1 MTPEATFLP
10 DCFGR
15 GDFRALGRL
24 LGAISL
30 VLSCAAVRANDAP
43 VVSIHVGGNGSFIR
57 QTTPTEYLVVVS
69 DTEDG
74 DTLAGTID
82 PANVAV
88 EFQYL
93 ESGAD
98 TFVPP
103 PAAAGLVL
111 GATRGRELVESDDC
125 LLCHV
130 ERANGPTAVPT
141 YAAIAEKFQGNLAVA
156 PALAVN
162 IQNGSQ
168 GIWGTM
174 LMPAHA
180 MPPARATA
188 MASYILSFAG
198 EGNSRDFLPM
208 MGDLSADLD
217 PYLVYGPFGR
227 TMPGRYVLTA
237 TYTDRG
243 AAGEAAVTGY
253 ARHVFRYPNVPAAEL
268 DAVSG
273 FERETREGYDVLAP
287 TAAGAV
293 ARLAAVDLTDVA
305 TITLA
310 TAGSA
315 RRWSGGTVEL
325 RVGAP
330 DGERIGTFV
339 AAHSGRQLDVGRSVV
354 RVGDVAGS
362 HDLYLVVPNEQ
373 SVAIGALCFDCSL

>member
-1 MTPEATFLP
+1 MIPKATYLP
-10 DCFGR
+10 DCFGHGR
-15 GDFRALGRL
+15 LGPFGRL
-24 LGAISL
+24 LGAIAL
-30 VLSCAAVRANDAP
+30 GLTCATARANDAP
-43 VVSIHVGGNGSFIR
+43 VVTIHIGGNGSFIR
-57 QTTPTEYLVVVS
+57 QTTPTAYLVVVS

-82 PANVAV
+82 PATVAV

-180 MPPARATA
+180 VTPARATA

-198 EGNSRDFLPM
+198 DGNARNFLSTT
-208 MGDLSADLD
+208 GDLSVDLD

-243 AAGEAAVTGY
+243 AADEAPVTGY
-253 ARHVFRYPNVPAAEL
+253 AIHVFRYPNVLAAEL
-268 DAVSG
+268 DVVSG
-273 FERETREGYDVLAP
+273 FERATREGYDVLAP
-287 TAAGAV
+287 IAAGAV
-293 ARLAAVDLTDVA
+293 ARLAAVDLTDVS
-305 TITLA
+305 TIALA

-339 AAHSGRQLDVGRSVV
+339 AAHSGRELAAARSVV
-354 RVGDVAGS
+354 RVGDVTGV

-373 SVAIGALCFDCSL
+373 SVAIGAMCFDCSL